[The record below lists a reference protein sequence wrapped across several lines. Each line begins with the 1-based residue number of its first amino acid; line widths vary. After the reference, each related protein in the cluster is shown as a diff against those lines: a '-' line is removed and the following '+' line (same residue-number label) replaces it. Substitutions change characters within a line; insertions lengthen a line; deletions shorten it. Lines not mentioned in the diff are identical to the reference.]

1 MVLKFGV
8 VKRFFDERPMEI
20 VNVDQKWLEVVM
32 NYFVLSCRFVR
43 CQVEKQVMANFELE
57 YIFIEGTV

>member
-1 MVLKFGV
+1 
-8 VKRFFDERPMEI
+8 MEI